1 MSAQSLDLLESSEA
15 IDDSYRSAA
24 GDWGSAPKDL
34 TCFDSTLSTESPRSV
49 ASCVDAASISSKE
62 GAAVLKRSSSRGVS
76 SVNNLPHT
84 GTSKRRNE
92 KSPKSGKSRSRQSV
106 KLLASQRREL
116 ALDCSMED
124 SSRRSEGMEE
134 SRRQRS
140 SRSSNGM
147 DDSRSSRRSKEMDDS
162 HSRPSHRKSERSM
175 NNDDSTKRG
184 TRRSDRSGA
193 SRRPTGSR
201 TLESRLREGGTR
213 EGGTSVDGRSMCDS
227 SQARRERGD
236 RDRERSPRRQGTGRA
251 KMRGSSSRN
260 LMANLKD
267 SSGNNHS
274 GDAASVHSGEGK
286 PRSSRT
292 LKTMEDGSGEQQQP
306 RLKKSGT
313 EAGIRRSGTRARRAH
328 KMDGSDG
335 TRERG
340 DRRMSD
346 NSKARRERKEG
357 RRSSTEDRER
367 RMSDSNRRD
376 GSRRNM
382 DESSRRRRRDGENRR
397 SRRARQ
403 LRDKDT
409 YIPPPSA
416 GGEGE
421 EGDHENDEDF
431 SGRTQSGPVD
441 EAPTQHRR
449 SRRQS
454 RMGPLDVPPMLDSR
468 GEEDE
473 EEEEEQIFETT
484 WQRSAPGPRG
494 RRRTS
499 MMTPSS
505 APSPATQSRR
515 PGRQQRGANVRQS
528 QLVNMVLLHEEEEQA
543 EKEEAAQVYI
553 PSTGESHNLGDLAEG
568 EEEEGERTDLDLSG
582 SEHQKDNVKKI
593 SKAAKKG
600 AKSAAKASAA
610 AAKSAGKASYAA
622 AKGLKGVL
630 GFGKKK
636 KPLAYA
642 EGGEDGAGLA
652 YDLDGEGSE
661 GDGDT
666 LSGWDAQ
673 SNTFHDSGGTNLHD
687 SASSLNN

>member
-24 GDWGSAPKDL
+24 GDWDSAPKDL

-62 GAAVLKRSSSRGVS
+62 GAVKRSSSRGVS

-84 GTSKRRNE
+84 SKTRRSE
-92 KSPKSGKSRSRQSV
+92 KSPKNGKSRTRQSV
-106 KLLASQRREL
+106 KLLATQRREL
-116 ALDCSMED
+116 ALDSMED

-140 SRSSNGM
+140 SRSHGM

-162 HSRPSHRKSERSM
+162 HSNPRPSHRKSDRSM
-175 NNDDSTKRG
+175 NDESTKRG
-184 TRRSDRSGA
+184 TRRSER

-201 TLESRLREGGTR
+201 TLESRLGGASHQ
-213 EGGTSVDGRSMCDS
+213 GTSVDGRSMCDS
-227 SQARRERGD
+227 SQARRERTE

-267 SSGNNHS
+267 N
-274 GDAASVHSGEGK
+274 GDE

-292 LKTMEDGSGEQQQP
+292 LKSMEDGSGEHQQP
-306 RLKKSGT
+306 RLKKSSA
-313 EAGIRRSGTRARRAH
+313 EAGIRRTGTRTARRTH

-335 TRERG
+335 RGG

-346 NSKARRERKEG
+346 NSKARRERK
-357 RRSSTEDRER
+357 RTEER
-367 RMSDSNRRD
+367 RTSDSNRRD
-376 GSRRNM
+376 SSRRSNNNM
-382 DESSRRRRRDGENRR
+382 DESSARRRRPRDGDARR
-397 SRRARQ
+397 SRRARASQ

-416 GGEGE
+416 GGDAEDS
-421 EGDHENDEDF
+421 DHENEEDH
-431 SGRTQSGPVD
+431 SGRRQSGPVD
-441 EAPTQHRR
+441 EAPAQHRR
-449 SRRQS
+449 SRRKS
-454 RMGPLDVPPMLDSR
+454 RMGPLDVPPMLDHR
-468 GEEDE
+468 EDE
-473 EEEEEQIFETT
+473 EEEEDEQIFETT
-484 WQRSAPGPRG
+484 WQRSPAVRGG
-494 RRRTS
+494 RRRAS
-499 MMTPSS
+499 HMTPSS

-543 EKEEAAQVYI
+543 EQEERASQVYI
-553 PSTGESHNLGDLAEG
+553 PSSGEAHNLGELAEG
-568 EEEEGERTDLDLSG
+568 AEEEGSRTDLDLSG

-652 YDLDGEGSE
+652 YDLE
-661 GDGDT
+661 GDHSEEDADT

-673 SNTFHDSGGTNLHD
+673 SNTFHDSGGTNLLDLQD
-687 SASSLNN
+687 SSSSLNH